1 MTGTKPGSENDN
13 DLDFDPESPDAA
25 DPQVDPVEPAKTP
38 AGEKGTDDD
47 YPPYDTK

>member
-1 MTGTKPGSENDN
+1 MTSKPNSENEN
-13 DLDFDPESPDAA
+13 DLNFDPESPDAE

-38 AGEKGTDDD
+38 GRENNSDDK